1 MSILV
6 TGGAGFIGS
15 HTCVELLNAGYDVVV
30 VDNLYNASKKALDRV
45 EQITGKKVTFYEAD
59 ILDREALNAIFDKEQ
74 IDSVIHFA
82 GYKAVGESVRKP
94 IEYYYNNITGT
105 LILCDVMRNHGVK
118 NIVFSSSAT
127 VYGDPAFIPITEEC
141 PKGKITN
148 PYGQTKGMLEQVLT
162 DIYVSDPEWKVVL
175 LRYFNPIGAHKS
187 GLIGE
192 DPKGIPNN
200 LVPYVAQVA
209 IGKLKCLGVFG
220 NDYDTPDGTGVRDYI
235 HVVDL
240 AKGHVAAIKKVEET
254 EPGVLIYNLGTG
266 KGYSVLDVVHAF
278 EKACGKEI
286 PYEIK
291 PRRAGDI
298 ATCYADPTKA
308 KNELGWVAQYGI
320 EEMCE
325 DSWRWQTMNPNGYA
339 D

>member
-1 MSILV
+1 MRILV
-6 TGGAGFIGS
+6 TGGAGYIGS
-15 HTCVELLNAGYDVVV
+15 HTCIELLNAGYEVVV
-30 VDNLYNASKKALDRV
+30 LDNLYNSSEKALERV
-45 EQITGKKVTFYEAD
+45 KQITGKDLTFYEAD
-59 ILDREALNAIFDKEQ
+59 ILDKEALEKIFDKEQ
-74 IDSVIHFA
+74 IDGVIHFA
-82 GYKAVGESVRKP
+82 GLKAVGESVAKP
-94 IEYYYNNITGT
+94 LEYYHNNMTGT
-105 LILCDVMRNHGVK
+105 FNLCDVMRKHGCK
-118 NIVFSSSAT
+118 NIIFSSSAT

-162 DIYVSDPEWKVVL
+162 DLWVADHEWNVVL
-175 LRYFNPIGAHKS
+175 LRYFNPIGAHES

-200 LVPYVAQVA
+200 LVPYIAQVA
-209 IGKLKCLGVFG
+209 VGKLECLGVFG

-240 AKGHVAAIKKVEET
+240 AKGHVKAMKKL
-254 EPGVLIYNLGTG
+254 EPGSGVSIYNLGTG
-266 KGYSVLDVVHAF
+266 NGYSVLQVVKAF

-286 PYEIK
+286 KYAIK

-298 ATCYADPTKA
+298 ATCYCDSSKA
-308 KNELGWVAQYGI
+308 KRELGWEAEKGI
-320 EEMCE
+320 EEMCA
-325 DSWRWQTMNPNGYA
+325 DSWRWQSMNPNGYN

>member
-1 MSILV
+1 MRILV
-6 TGGAGFIGS
+6 TGGAGYIGS
-15 HTCVELLNAGYDVVV
+15 HTCIELLNAGYEVVV
-30 VDNLYNASKKALDRV
+30 LDNLYNSSEKALERV
-45 EQITGKKVTFYEAD
+45 KQITGKDLTFYEAD
-59 ILDREALNAIFDKEQ
+59 ILDKEALEKIFDKEQ
-74 IDSVIHFA
+74 IDGVIHFA
-82 GYKAVGESVRKP
+82 GLKAVGESVAKP
-94 IEYYYNNITGT
+94 LEYYHNNMTGT
-105 LILCDVMRNHGVK
+105 FNLCDVMRKHGCK
-118 NIVFSSSAT
+118 NIIFSSSAT

-162 DIYVSDPEWKVVL
+162 DLWVADHEWNVVL
-175 LRYFNPIGAHKS
+175 LRYFNPIGAHES

-200 LVPYVAQVA
+200 LVPYIAQVA
-209 IGKLKCLGVFG
+209 VGKLECLGVFG

-240 AKGHVAAIKKVEET
+240 AKGHVKAMKKL
-254 EPGVLIYNLGTG
+254 EPGSGVSIYNLGTG
-266 KGYSVLDVVHAF
+266 NGYSVLQVVKAF

-286 PYEIK
+286 KYAIK

-298 ATCYADPTKA
+298 ATCYCDASKA
-308 KNELGWVAQYGI
+308 KRELGWEAEKGI
-320 EEMCE
+320 EEMCA
-325 DSWRWQTMNPNGYA
+325 DSWRWQSNNPNGYE